1 MDIKNFFFGMIYEIL
16 DAILNYQRNGSG
28 WYFEEVLSLEIHT
41 VKYKPLKGSTFI
53 PLTDFIMRKKAVIN
67 LKNKDDRKFFIWS
80 ILRYLD
86 ECKDK
91 HSVEIRDLKQYE
103 NELNFEGI
111 DFPVKIKDI
120 KQFEN

>member
-1 MDIKNFFFGMIYEIL
+1 MVQVGIL
-16 DAILNYQRNGSG
+16 RKR
-28 WYFEEVLSLEIHT
+28 LSLEIHT

-67 LKNKDDRKFFIWS
+67 LENKDDRKCFMWS

-91 HSVEIRDLKQYE
+91 HSVEKNE
-103 NELNFEGI
+103 NDLNFEGI

>member
-1 MDIKNFFFGMIYEIL
+1 M
-16 DAILNYQRNGSG
+16 
-28 WYFEEVLSLEIHT
+28 LSLEIHT
-41 VKYKPLKGSTFI
+41 VKNKPLTEGSTFI
-53 PLTDFIMRKKAVIN
+53 PPTDFIMRKKAVIN
-67 LKNKDDRKFFIWS
+67 RKNKGDRKCFMWS

-103 NELNFEGI
+103 NELNFEDF

>member
-1 MDIKNFFFGMIYEIL
+1 M
-16 DAILNYQRNGSG
+16 
-28 WYFEEVLSLEIHT
+28 LSLEIHT
-41 VKYKPLKGSTFI
+41 VKYKPSKGSTFI
-53 PLTDFIMRKKAVIN
+53 PLTDFIMREKAVIN
-67 LKNKDDRKFFIWS
+67 LKNKDDRKCFIWS

>member
-1 MDIKNFFFGMIYEIL
+1 MVQVGIFRK
-16 DAILNYQRNGSG
+16 R
-28 WYFEEVLSLEIHT
+28 LSLEIHT

-67 LKNKDDRKFFIWS
+67 LENKDNLVMWS
-80 ILRYLD
+80 ILRYLE

-91 HSVEIRDLKQYE
+91 HSVEIRDLKKYE

-111 DFPVKIKDI
+111 DFPVKVKDI

>member
-53 PLTDFIMRKKAVIN
+53 PPTDFIMRKKAVIN
-67 LKNKDDRKFFIWS
+67 LKNKDDRKCFIWS